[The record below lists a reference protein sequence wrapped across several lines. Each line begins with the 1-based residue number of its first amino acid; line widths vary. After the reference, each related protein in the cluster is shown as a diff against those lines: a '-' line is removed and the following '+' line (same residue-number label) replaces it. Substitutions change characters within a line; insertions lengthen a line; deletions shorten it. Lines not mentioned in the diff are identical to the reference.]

1 MDPLDLSFNL
11 FELDKK
17 IIGAQRDAHNVSD
30 SKFLAHLTRTVEND
44 LDSCDTRVLARLLAG
59 AEQLNHRFRKLSA
72 AADVIKE
79 KAEYNKERIDHE
91 RTLIAEAYM
100 LRLTGKRAVK
110 GSDDE
115 LCGYS

>member
-1 MDPLDLSFNL
+1 M
-11 FELDKK
+11 
-17 IIGAQRDAHNVSD
+17 RHNVSD

-44 LDSCDTRVLARLLAG
+44 LDNCDTRVLARLLAG

-79 KAEYNKERIDHE
+79 KAEYNKERIDNE
-91 RTLIAEAYM
+91 RMIIARTYM
-100 LRLTGKRAVK
+100 ARLTGRRDVQ
-110 GSDDE
+110 GDTENE